1 MEKGFINFYDHVRGY
16 GFIRRESGRDVFF
29 KHDDFLD
36 FESSVDVCKGVF
48 VNFEVI
54 KADKGLRA
62 VNIRIV

>member
-1 MEKGFINFYDHVRGY
+1 MLGIWFYTK
-16 GFIRRESGRDVFF
+16 ECGRDVFF
-29 KHDDFLD
+29 KHDDFFD
-36 FESSVDVCKGVF
+36 FESSVDVCKGIF